1 MIESHK
7 KSLCKSFIERKSN
20 FIPVSDADY
29 FLSKI
34 EIKSDRFAF
43 THRNMDSLR
52 KYTADEYM
60 AAQGLLLLSRQGSRQ
75 PSPTLYEPLI
85 ESFTDEELV
94 IEEYYDE
101 SEEEDEAL
109 LLKISERLGAYA
121 WEEKSG
127 GDAQDADEAAAA
139 AEEVIEGEG
148 AEGELDEEEE
158 EEEEELGFTEEPEEE
173 LIKMLRED
181 TLEEMINRM
190 ATVAVTKH
198 LKNGHNYEDQ
208 SLRKRLEP
216 FINEDE
222 VNEAHSKPTMKR
234 TYSSRSIDRSPE
246 TQLSRE
252 KNNNA
257 SRLSRIRLTNAEK
270 NLRLAAVKIYKDN
283 MEKRMRNGV
292 LFSYL
297 QLLHTK
303 LKLAPI
309 DFDQPMIEIVQSCY
323 ELNWENIKKSS
334 LPFPR
339 RKEREIKQ

>member
-1 MIESHK
+1 
-7 KSLCKSFIERKSN
+7 
-20 FIPVSDADY
+20 
-29 FLSKI
+29 
-34 EIKSDRFAF
+34 
-43 THRNMDSLR
+43 MDSLQ

-85 ESFTDEELV
+85 ESFTDDELV

-101 SEEEDEAL
+101 EEEEDKAL
-109 LLKISERLGAYA
+109 LMEISLRLGAHA

-127 GDAQDADEAAAA
+127 GDAQDADEAA

-158 EEEEELGFTEEPEEE
+158 ELGVTEEPEEE

-297 QLLHTK
+297 QVLHTK

-309 DFDQPMIEIVQSCY
+309 DFDQPMIDIVQSCY

-339 RKEREIKQ
+339 RKERGIKQ